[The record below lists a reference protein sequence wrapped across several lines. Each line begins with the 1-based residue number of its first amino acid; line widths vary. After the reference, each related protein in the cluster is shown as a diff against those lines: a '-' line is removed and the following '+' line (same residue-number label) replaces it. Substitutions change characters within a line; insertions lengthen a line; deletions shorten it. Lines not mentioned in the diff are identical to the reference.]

1 MWKRDESVQ
10 PSSSRPETAQP
21 SGPQDTPDPRGA
33 ARIGKSVV
41 IKGELI
47 ASEDLVIDG
56 SVEGK
61 IELRKNVLTV
71 GPEGRVQAE
80 IFAKSTIIQGKVIGN
95 VASTERVDIR
105 DDGSLDGDLSSPRI
119 SIAEGAHFRG
129 SIDMQRPPKP

>member
-1 MWKRDESVQ
+1 M
-10 PSSSRPETAQP
+10 
-21 SGPQDTPDPRGA
+21 
-33 ARIGKSVV
+33 V

-56 SVEGK
+56 SVEGR

-95 VASTERVDIR
+95 VAATERVDIR

-129 SIDMQRPPKP
+129 SIDMQRPAKA